1 MLVTFPVIFFQLS
14 GIFQR
19 TCSISKLFKYFV
31 KKIDLINRIE
41 KKLKAI
47 KIKKNQIF
55 IIDLKIYQFK
65 YNSSRREV
73 LKEEQEEVVGLP
85 QDRGGDKVDRMYHP
99 CMILASC
106 IIVEFRWTHH

>member
-47 KIKKNQIF
+47 KIKKI
-55 IIDLKIYQFK
+55 K
-65 YNSSRREV
+65 Y
-73 LKEEQEEVVGLP
+73 LL
-85 QDRGGDKVDRMYHP
+85 
-99 CMILASC
+99 
-106 IIVEFRWTHH
+106 